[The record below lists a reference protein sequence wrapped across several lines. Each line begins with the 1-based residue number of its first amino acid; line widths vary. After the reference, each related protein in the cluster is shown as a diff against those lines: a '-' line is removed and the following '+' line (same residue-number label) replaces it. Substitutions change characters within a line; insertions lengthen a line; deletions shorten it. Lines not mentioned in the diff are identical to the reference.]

1 MELSSQAA
9 TAGSCW
15 PLVVHPTLRD
25 QLEKSGLT
33 ISSYYPGW
41 PILPSCHG
49 PPVHSIPHAHSAFP
63 WLGCPIKGS
72 PTWCLWRR
80 QCPSEADPR
89 AAQGQTRL
97 LGKDMWVGLGWL
109 CSFCLVMASH
119 LQAPHTAELLPSALC
134 AVSAADLRSR
144 GQRPALDARNS
155 SVLGLGCAALT
166 PQSPVSPFPQITS
179 NLANLSI
186 LPIPVTSKPS
196 AFPAITS
203 LWQQLRLKLGFFLLP
218 RCSKRDSYKPPT
230 FIQTSSWGSTVPLAP
245 RHAQCL
251 LHIQNLSIL

>member
-9 TAGSCW
+9 AAGSCW

-109 CSFCLVMASH
+109 CSFCLVQRRNKARIEHPGIIPCGAS
-119 LQAPHTAELLPSALC
+119 LSSAPWGFLPP
-134 AVSAADLRSR
+134 AATE
-144 GQRPALDARNS
+144 G
-155 SVLGLGCAALT
+155 GITKAA
-166 PQSPVSPFPQITS
+166 Q
-179 NLANLSI
+179 
-186 LPIPVTSKPS
+186 
-196 AFPAITS
+196 
-203 LWQQLRLKLGFFLLP
+203 
-218 RCSKRDSYKPPT
+218 
-230 FIQTSSWGSTVPLAP
+230 TVPRGA
-245 RHAQCL
+245 A
-251 LHIQNLSIL
+251 NS